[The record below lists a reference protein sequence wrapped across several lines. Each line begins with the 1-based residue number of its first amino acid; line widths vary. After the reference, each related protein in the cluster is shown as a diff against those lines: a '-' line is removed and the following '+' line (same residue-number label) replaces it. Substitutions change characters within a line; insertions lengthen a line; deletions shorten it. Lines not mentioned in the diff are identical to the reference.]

1 MNNTLTN
8 KWYTHTTITPNLIIS
23 KDTIELAISNFYN
36 EVMSKLNDNQYI
48 LVIFKIKTNDNL
60 YRNISSMQIINKFD
74 RDILIDSFI
83 EYWNIKSA
91 NYIQFTISEIIL
103 NYKIIDDSFEVSSS
117 KIHFPDKD
125 TLKPNLLKCGSYNFP
140 CTMDLFQW
148 GSVEFINNDSE
159 AIVYKSHSTASYFIK
174 FNGNIMEVEYIN
186 KGKKLLDFTD
196 ELLDTNNLGTFK
208 RIINNQTFYFKN
220 GELHYK
226 IKNFNFKTVKPLN
239 KKGYL
244 NNKIITMD
252 LETFHLWR

>member
-8 KWYTHTTITPNLIIS
+8 KWYTQTTITPNLIIS

-60 YRNISSMQIINKFD
+60 YRNISSMQRINKFD

-125 TLKPNLLKCGSYNFP
+125 TCIPYIMSVVQIALRCG
-140 CTMDLFQW
+140 
-148 GSVEFINNDSE
+148 
-159 AIVYKSHSTASYFIK
+159 
-174 FNGNIMEVEYIN
+174 
-186 KGKKLLDFTD
+186 
-196 ELLDTNNLGTFK
+196 
-208 RIINNQTFYFKN
+208 
-220 GELHYK
+220 
-226 IKNFNFKTVKPLN
+226 
-239 KKGYL
+239 
-244 NNKIITMD
+244 
-252 LETFHLWR
+252 